1 MASDSTPICFRVP
14 ADERTLLE
22 VVAQY
27 QGQTVSAFVR
37 NAVVR
42 VAQGIIDEQGAETI
56 FKTFETIEARRA
68 EEVNARVE
76 QFRERLLPHQHRGSS
91 G

>member
-1 MASDSTPICFRVP
+1 MASDSAPICFRVP
-14 ADERTLLE
+14 ADERSLLE

-27 QGQTVSAFVR
+27 QGQTLSAFVR

-42 VAQGIIDEQGAETI
+42 VARGIVDEHGVEAI
-56 FKTFETIEARRA
+56 FQKFESLEARRA
-68 EEVNARVE
+68 EEVSARVE
-76 QFRERLLPHQHRGSS
+76 EFRERLLPQSHRGSS